1 MVDNQVIVYNKCKM
15 QREFVQKLFFPTWYN
30 VRINTLEGI
39 VMNKLRIQNYCNCNL
54 IHKP

>member
-1 MVDNQVIVYNKCKM
+1 MVDNQFIVYNKYKM
-15 QREFVQKLFFPTWYN
+15 QKEFVKKLFSLTWYN

-39 VMNKLRIQNYCNCNL
+39 VMNKLTIQNYCNCNL

>member
-15 QREFVQKLFFPTWYN
+15 QWEFVQKLFFPTWYN

-39 VMNKLRIQNYCNCNL
+39 VMNKLTIQNY
-54 IHKP
+54 

>member
-1 MVDNQVIVYNKCKM
+1 MVDNQVIVYKM
-15 QREFVQKLFFPTWYN
+15 QREFVQKLFFSTWYN

>member
-30 VRINTLEGI
+30 VRIKTLEGI
-39 VMNKLRIQNYCNCNL
+39 VMNKLTIQNY
-54 IHKP
+54 

>member
-1 MVDNQVIVYNKCKM
+1 MVDNQVIVYKM

-39 VMNKLRIQNYCNCNL
+39 VMNKLTIQNYCNCNL